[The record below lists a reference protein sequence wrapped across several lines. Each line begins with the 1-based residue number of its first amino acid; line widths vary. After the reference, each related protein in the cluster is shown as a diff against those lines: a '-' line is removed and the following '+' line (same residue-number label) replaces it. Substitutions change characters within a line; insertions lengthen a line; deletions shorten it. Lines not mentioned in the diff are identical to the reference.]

1 MSNQAQSLASDL
13 LVGAGEVW
21 FNRKSASKDSN
32 GFHHLGNVDEFSI
45 TVDVTTVEKNSS
57 MNKKRTL
64 MATVTTAVKPSASL
78 TLTEY
83 NPYDL
88 ALGLYGEEAITKQE
102 AVTLT
107 DEPYILASVPGIIT
121 LTDKDG
127 NRYYDVK
134 DIVVKPS
141 DAGSTTATVKTA
153 PSSMSFTGSTLTDEK
168 GGKIQIDTSAYATGT
183 DERLFF
189 SIDTANT
196 ADGEIAGL
204 VINFKEGI
212 TGAVQKYTATT
223 GTTETFTLASGAK
236 AIITLTSSDSFTA
249 FSSGVMAEVEIVA
262 PKTAYVKGVD
272 YDCSEQDAR
281 AGIIR
286 FLPNGSLKTGDTVLV
301 SASVPERTFSNV
313 SLGDAGDIEGELL
326 FVGDAN
332 VGINYTIEGWKVK
345 VQPDGDLSGLISS
358 DFGSYKL
365 KVDFL
370 DDSEHH
376 PQFPYAKVTAIER
389 VSDAQSGKGEYL
401 PEW

>member
-1 MSNQAQSLASDL
+1 MSNQSQSLASDL
-13 LVGAGEVW
+13 MVGAGEVW

-32 GFHHLGNVDEFSI
+32 GFHHLGNVDEFNI

-102 AVTLT
+102 NATLT
-107 DEPYILASVPGIIT
+107 DESYTLASVPGIIT

-134 DIVVKPS
+134 DIVVKPVG
-141 DAGSTTATVKTA
+141 AGKATAKVKTV
-153 PSSMSFTGSTLTDEK
+153 PNGTFTSDTFTDNK
-168 GGKIQIDTSAYATGT
+168 GGKIKFDVSAYSAGT

-196 ADGEIAGL
+196 ANGDIAGL
-204 VINFKEGI
+204 VINFKEGL
-212 TGAVQKYTATT
+212 TGAAQKYTATT

-236 AIITLTSSDSFTA
+236 AVITLTSGDSFTA
-249 FSSGVMAEVEIVA
+249 FSSGVMGEVEIVA

-286 FLPNGSLKTGDTVLV
+286 FLPNGSLNTGDTVLV

-345 VQPDGDLSGLISS
+345 VQPDGDLSGIISS